1 MNTLKIK
8 LDRHEETAV
17 KITAQTLGIPV
28 SKLKIGDMALV
39 AALAEY
45 NRAHD
50 ELNKAGAI
58 AVNRFGE
65 KVESIQSKRMRKA
78 SGILHHEMKKRRI

>member
-8 LDRHEETAV
+8 LDRHEENAV
-17 KITAQTLGIPV
+17 KMTAQTLGIPA
-28 SKLKIGDMALV
+28 SKLKIADMPLV

-45 NRAHD
+45 SRAKAEYD
-50 ELNKAGAI
+50 KAGAI

-65 KVESIQSKRMRKA
+65 KVESIQSKRMHKA
-78 SGILHHEMKKRRI
+78 SDILHHEMKKRGI